1 MNFVPVLIISLILL
15 VITILLAIAE
25 KLLVSYGECKI
36 TVHKDDE
43 VREFTVEG
51 GNFLLS
57 DLAANKINIP
67 SSCAGKASCGYCK
80 VELLS
85 GGGSILPTEEIFMS
99 REEKTSGMRLAC
111 QVKVKDDLEIQIPD
125 LLTTVKGIVKNKTY
139 DPKLR
144 WKFIMSGQKDEI
156 VQNGMGKLRRK
167 EQEDVEEIIAEYIGV
182 PGAIVPVLQKISN
195 RFNYLPEPV
204 LRYTAKA
211 MDKPMSELYR
221 LATFYNAFSLEPRG
235 QNTIKVCLGTACY
248 VKGGTKILETIQRKL
263 NLEEGNTTTQDMKY
277 TVEVVSCIG
286 CCGQSPVMSV
296 NGDIY
301 GYLHTNMIDKILTR
315 YDTEVQNGKNKT

>member
-1 MNFVPVLIISLILL
+1 MNFLPVLIISLILL

-51 GNFLLS
+51 GSFLLS
-57 DLAANKINIP
+57 DLTANKINIT

-80 VELLS
+80 VKLSS

-111 QVKVKDDLEIQIPD
+111 QVKVKDDLEIHIPD
-125 LLTTVKGIVKNKTY
+125 FLTTVKSIVKNKSY

-144 WKFIMSGQKDEI
+144 WKFMMSGQQDEI
-156 VQNGMGKLRRK
+156 IQNGMAKLHRK
-167 EQEDVEEIIAEYIGV
+167 EQEDVEEIIAEHIGT
-182 PGAIVPVLQKISN
+182 PGAIVPVLQKISS
-195 RFNYLPEPV
+195 RYNYLPEPV
-204 LRYTAKA
+204 LRYTARA
-211 MDKPMSELYR
+211 MDKPVSELYR

-235 QNTIKVCLGTACY
+235 QNTIKVCMGTACY
-248 VKGGTKILETIQRKL
+248 VKGGSKILETVQRKL
-263 NLEEGNTTTQDMKY
+263 NLKDGNTTKDMKY

-286 CCGQSPVMSV
+286 CCGQSPGMSV

-301 GYLHTNMIDKILTR
+301 GYLRTSMIDKILTR
-315 YDTEVQNGKNKT
+315 YNTEVQNGKNKA

>member
-1 MNFVPVLIISLILL
+1 MNFLPVLIIALILL
-15 VITILLAIAE
+15 IITILLVIAE
-25 KLLVSYGECKI
+25 KLLVSYGQCKI

-51 GNFLLS
+51 GSFLLT
-57 DLAANKINIP
+57 DLAANKVNIT

-80 VELLS
+80 VKLSS

-99 REEKTSGMRLAC
+99 REEKASGMRLAC
-111 QVKVKDDLEIQIPD
+111 QVKVKDDLEIHIPD
-125 LLTTVKGIVKNKTY
+125 FLTTVKSIVKNKSY
-139 DPKLR
+139 DSKLR
-144 WKFIMSGQKDEI
+144 WKFLMAGQKDEI
-156 VQNGMGKLRRK
+156 IQNGMGKLPHKDR
-167 EQEDVEEIIAEYIGV
+167 ESVEEIIAEYVGV

-204 LRYTAKA
+204 LRYTARA
-211 MDKPMSELYR
+211 MDTPMSELYR

-235 QNTIKVCLGTACY
+235 QNTIKVCMGTACY
-248 VKGGTKILETIQRKL
+248 VKGGTKILETVQRKL
-263 NLEEGNTTTQDMKY
+263 NLKDGDTTTKDMKY
-277 TVEVVSCIG
+277 TVEIVSCIG

-301 GYLHTNMIDKILTR
+301 GYLQTGMLDKILNR
-315 YDTEVQNGKNKT
+315 YNTEVPNGKNKT